1 MASRNR
7 RNSGGSPR
15 PSRRS
20 VQGGSVRSSSRYGQS
35 FDAASP
41 ERYSRNS
48 GAYGRQSGSF
58 GSAGASAQ
66 YSRTNPS
73 YSHKAAKKMGRG
85 KKVAIGVFCSL
96 LVVLVGCGAAAA
108 LFINQVNQDLSG
120 GKTEEEQMAITEKLV
135 PTTNFDEPFY
145 MLLIGSDRRADDE
158 SMGARSDTNIL
169 VRVDAPNAQ
178 VTMVSIPRD
187 TKIELAGYGTQKFNA
202 IYNYE
207 GVAGVIEES
216 SELCGVDISHYAEV
230 NFEELISLVDAVG
243 GVEVEVPELID
254 DPDAGDVVIQPGLQ
268 YLDGEAALVFARS
281 RAYADGDF
289 TRTSNQRLLIEALAN
304 KVLSLPATELPGV
317 IQKAAKCVSTDL
329 NVNELYSLVMQVQ
342 GAGDLTVYS
351 AMVPSTTAMIDGIS
365 YVVTDTYGLADMME
379 IVDAGGDPNT
389 VELSGYAAIGSSL
402 YSSSSSSDSDS
413 SSSYGD
419 SGSDYGYGSGYGD
432 SGSGYDYSGS
442 SSSSGY
448 SY

>member
-1 MASRNR
+1 MASRNSR
-7 RNSGGSPR
+7 DNDRSSRSSRQGERERSTR
-15 PSRRS
+15 AASSARASSRRRAA
-20 VQGGSVRSSSRYGQS
+20 GSSRSTSRRADVQQVRPAGG
-35 FDAASP
+35 A

-58 GSAGASAQ
+58 RPSGAASQ
-66 YSRTNPS
+66 YSRSNPA
-73 YSHKAAKKMGRG
+73 YSHKATKKMGRG
-85 KKVAIGVFCSL
+85 KKIAIGVACVL
-96 LVVLVGCGAAAA
+96 LVALVGCGTAAA
-108 LFINQVNQDLSG
+108 LFINQVNNDLSG
-120 GKTEEEQMAITEKLV
+120 GKTEEEMLDIQEKLV
-135 PTTNFDEPFY
+135 PTTSFNEPFY
-145 MLLIGSDRRADDE
+145 MMLIGSDRRADDE

-178 VTMVSIPRD
+178 VTMISIPRD
-187 TKIELAGYGTQKFNA
+187 TKIELDGYGTQKFNA
-202 IYNYE
+202 IYNYS

-216 SELCGVDISHYAEV
+216 SQLCGVDISHYAEV

-254 DPDAGDVVIQPGLQ
+254 DPDAGNIVIQPGLQ
-268 YLDGEAALVFARS
+268 HLDGEAALVFARS

-351 AMVPSTTAMIDGIS
+351 AMVPSTTAMIDGVS
-365 YVVTDTYGLADMME
+365 YVIADMYGLADMME
-379 IVDAGGDPNT
+379 IVNAGGDPNT

-402 YSSSSSSDSDS
+402 YNNSSSSSSS
-413 SSSYGD
+413 SA
-419 SGSDYGYGSGYGD
+419 
-432 SGSGYDYSGS
+432 SGS
-442 SSSSGY
+442 SSSGGSGGS

>member
-1 MASRNR
+1 
-7 RNSGGSPR
+7 
-15 PSRRS
+15 
-20 VQGGSVRSSSRYGQS
+20 
-35 FDAASP
+35 
-41 ERYSRNS
+41 
-48 GAYGRQSGSF
+48 
-58 GSAGASAQ
+58 
-66 YSRTNPS
+66 
-73 YSHKAAKKMGRG
+73 MGRG
-85 KKVAIGVFCSL
+85 KKVAIGVLCSL
-96 LVVLVGCGAAAA
+96 LVVLVGCGTAAA
-108 LFINQVNQDLSG
+108 LFISQVNKDLGG
-120 GKTEEEQMAITEKLV
+120 GKSEEEILAISEKLV
-135 PTTNFDEPFY
+135 STTSFNEPFY
-145 MLLIGSDRRADDE
+145 MMLIGSDRREDDA

-178 VTMVSIPRD
+178 VTMISIPRD

-207 GVAGVIEES
+207 GVAGVIEEA
-216 SELCGVDISHYAEV
+216 SELCGVGISHYAEV

-254 DPDAGDVVIQPGLQ
+254 DPDAGDIVIQPGLQ
-268 YLDGEAALVFARS
+268 HLDGDAALVFARS

-329 NVNELYSLVMQVQ
+329 TVNELYSLVMQVQ

-365 YVVTDTYGLADMME
+365 YVITDTYGLADMME
-379 IVDAGGDPNT
+379 IVEAGGDPNT

-402 YSSSSSSDSDS
+402 YSNSSSDSDS
-413 SSSYGD
+413 SSS
-419 SGSDYGYGSGYGD
+419 SS
-432 SGSGYDYSGS
+432 SGSGGSGS
-442 SSSSGY
+442 GSSSGY